1 MTGSVFDKVAVL
13 GIGLLGSS
21 IAHAVKAYGGA
32 GEVALWDLSGDV
44 RDRARRVV
52 PGAVTDTADAAVA
65 DADAQM
71 FFHPH
76 LQGHMAVIGEL
87 DRIAKQVEQDLSQPQ
102 RIARKA
108 ALQDDVVSGSGD
120 SGAGGNN
127 DNQMLMASALN
138 YDEL

>member
-65 DADAQM
+65 DADCVIICTPLGALSELTEQIASSLK
-71 FFHPH
+71 PGAPNGTKH
-76 LQGHMAVIGEL
+76 LL
-87 DRIAKQVEQDLSQPQ
+87 
-102 RIARKA
+102 
-108 ALQDDVVSGSGD
+108 AL
-120 SGAGGNN
+120 
-127 DNQMLMASALN
+127 
-138 YDEL
+138 